1 MPKFYPPKPALQ
13 HATDFFEPKSQQ
25 YMAFTED
32 LAVACN
38 DWIDNGQPMTEN
50 ESKKRCWQ
58 LRCIVD
64 DEEDSEDYLDEQSKL
79 RILVVNGA
87 TSFFALAKFL
97 SETLGWRAE
106 DKPYCAQVRT
116 SAVSSF
122 MSIVSELCSVLS
134 ILLALEGDC
143 TTWVSLDPPQRRR
156 QRNLHRSSDRDGAIR
171 VPERRQRRAVLHR
184 EARQGLPD
192 IAPAGRRYNLHLQ
205 IRQSDRGS
213 RRGHAQ
219 QRGRTA
225 IRATAGRRRRR
236 APEGRL
242 DCAESEAD
250 GKDAEAMVPRQGGS
264 DGRGA
269 ARYRGLS
276 L

>member
-122 MSIVSELCSVLS
+122 MSIFLGTLLSVANS
-134 ILLALEGDC
+134 A
-143 TTWVSLDPPQRRR
+143 SP
-156 QRNLHRSSDRDGAIR
+156 
-171 VPERRQRRAVLHR
+171 
-184 EARQGLPD
+184 
-192 IAPAGRRYNLHLQ
+192 
-205 IRQSDRGS
+205 
-213 RRGHAQ
+213 RRGLYHL
-219 QRGRTA
+219 GLTGPSTETS
-225 IRATAGRRRRR
+225 ATEFASQ
-236 APEGRL
+236 L
-242 DCAESEAD
+242 
-250 GKDAEAMVPRQGGS
+250 
-264 DGRGA
+264 
-269 ARYRGLS
+269 
-276 L
+276 